1 MPKIDPEQERRRL
14 SDLYAGQLDGEL
26 EHIAAQAHELAEVA
40 KEALRVELAKRGL
53 TGRSVE
59 QHSQI
64 QDSPLTPQLRDPP
77 PPEPQEIPVDGGEL
91 ESRNGDASPLSR
103 SA

>member
-26 EHIAAQAHELAEVA
+26 ERIAAQAHELTEVA
-40 KEALRVELAKRGL
+40 NEALRVELAKRGL